1 MNRDSYLLFV
11 GTSFVCSGSRY
22 VTLYRW
28 RCHMTMLINEKI
40 ARFNELVEGMEKN
53 SLSSSELKE
62 FFELDA
68 EIELLDYDEYV
79 RKQERLEE
87 EWNMD

>member
-1 MNRDSYLLFV
+1 
-11 GTSFVCSGSRY
+11 
-22 VTLYRW
+22 
-28 RCHMTMLINEKI
+28 MTMLINEKI

>member
-1 MNRDSYLLFV
+1 MS
-11 GTSFVCSGSRY
+11 
-22 VTLYRW
+22 
-28 RCHMTMLINEKI
+28 MLINEKI
-40 ARFNELVEGMEKN
+40 DRFNELQDRFNQN

-68 EIELLDYDEYV
+68 EFELLDYDEYE